1 MKTELKAKE
10 IAGGSP
16 TSGGPK
22 SKSKQQDDSL
32 EGSKTVMKKATSKSE
47 KGNMTDNKGYNETP
61 ATVPVKSVRQK

>member
-1 MKTELKAKE
+1 MKTELKSRE

-22 SKSKQQDDSL
+22 SKSKQLDDSL
-32 EGSKTVMKKATSKSE
+32 KGSKTVMKEATNKSE
-47 KGNMTDNKGYNETP
+47 KGNMTAKKGYNETP